1 MSNQLY
7 ALSGQFETPDEIMHA
22 AEEVNKKYKQYDV
35 NTPYPVHGMDGAM
48 GMGESPIGWV
58 TLVVG
63 TTCML
68 LMLCFIAW
76 IQLVDYPTTFAGKPD
91 FNLPGYVPILFE
103 TTILTGAVTTVLTL
117 LFVVCGLPNNAHPIH
132 DTNYAK
138 RTSDDRFGIYV
149 EAKDPA
155 FNEAEVRQL
164 FEQLGAKDIAP
175 IYIDA
180 EEVAAGKNMSVL
192 KPQFIGFAATV
203 VLVIS
208 GAAYFGLNHMVFLP
222 PYNWMSVQPKVV
234 PQKTNT
240 VFKNGVSMQLPVEGT
255 IARGFIPYA
264 KVGAKEGFG
273 QSMANPLD
281 PTAEVFALGEQKY
294 LTMCS
299 ACHGNYGQGDS
310 RLNGQYPAPPSL
322 HSKKAVEWADAEIYH
337 VITNGQNIMP
347 SYAKQLTRDER
358 WAIVHYVRA
367 LQRSLNPKET
377 DVQ

>member
-58 TLVVG
+58 TLIVG

-155 FNEAEVRQL
+155 FGLEAVWIDASQRDQAQSLGYTVVDASTVVATHLNQILYKHCHELIGHEEVQQLLQVLAKASPKLAEELVPGVISLSGLLKVLQALLSEQVPVRDIRSIAEAIANNAPLSVRQIKKSVRYGGQMEL
-164 FEQLGAKDIAP
+164 RTAFRFEIEAYNHLIGTEDRMEGIA
-175 IYIDA
+175 A
-180 EEVAAGKNMSVL
+180 FNEKRKAN
-192 KPQFIGFAATV
+192 
-203 VLVIS
+203 
-208 GAAYFGLNHMVFLP
+208 
-222 PYNWMSVQPKVV
+222 
-234 PQKTNT
+234 
-240 VFKNGVSMQLPVEGT
+240 FKG
-255 IARGFIPYA
+255 
-264 KVGAKEGFG
+264 
-273 QSMANPLD
+273 
-281 PTAEVFALGEQKY
+281 
-294 LTMCS
+294 C
-299 ACHGNYGQGDS
+299 
-310 RLNGQYPAPPSL
+310 
-322 HSKKAVEWADAEIYH
+322 
-337 VITNGQNIMP
+337 
-347 SYAKQLTRDER
+347 
-358 WAIVHYVRA
+358 
-367 LQRSLNPKET
+367 
-377 DVQ
+377 